1 MRNDI
6 HSPKN
11 IIPSDYEFVTIRM
24 FDDTGYSA
32 REFGQH
38 REMTGGKFSNHQDN
52 GGCDVCGTQ
61 MNNYAVFY
69 HEKTNKYIRT
79 GVECA
84 NKIEFGHQSD
94 FKRATE
100 FRKTAKRRTEARK
113 ALVGRMGQSTLDLL
127 MSLSTDWTGL
137 SYNDVFDY
145 YGLDRDYDR
154 TDYAARKLL
163 DTIRLADSLIEKSS
177 KYGLSDKQAGLL
189 ESVANRL
196 PNLVEDYI
204 NYENNKR
211 VRLENTPHI
220 VDGKQTIRGR
230 VISTKWVDTMYG
242 STRKMLVEDV
252 KGYRVYG
259 SVPSAI
265 DSVNNG
271 DEIEFTAT
279 LSSSDDDPTFG
290 FFKRPTK
297 ASYKEQAA

>member
-24 FDDTGYSA
+24 TDESGYSA
-32 REFGQH
+32 KEFGQH
-38 REMTGGKFSNHQDN
+38 RDMTGGKFSNHKDN
-52 GGCDVCGTQ
+52 GGCDVCGTY
-61 MNNYAVFY
+61 MMNYAVFY
-69 HEKTNKYIRT
+69 HRKTNEYIRT

-84 NKIEFGHQSD
+84 GKIETGHND
-94 FKRATE
+94 EFKRAAE
-100 FRKTAKRRTEARK
+100 FRRAAKRRTEARESLK
-113 ALVGRMGQSTLDLL
+113 GRMGQSTLDLL
-127 MSLSTDWTGL
+127 MSLSADWTGL

-145 YGLDRDYDR
+145 YGLEYDYTR
-154 TDYAARKLL
+154 TDYAANRLK
-163 DTIRLADSLIEKSS
+163 DTIVLADSLIEKSS

-211 VRLENTPHI
+211 VRLENTLHI
-220 VDGKQTIRGR
+220 VDGKQTICGR
-230 VISTKWVDTMYG
+230 VISTKWVETMYG

-252 KGYRVYG
+252 KGYKVYG
-259 SVPSAI
+259 SVPAAI

-297 ASYKEQAA
+297 ASIKKQAA